1 MAWLKGESDFVGHD
15 SVHDEFYGTALVL
28 LGYALETAARLLNI
42 APSKTVAQMP
52 YQIGKPAS
60 YKYLRVWGSPAY
72 VKRLVGDKL
81 DSSSSL
87 YKFIGYPKKLQDI
100 IFMTPLSKRYLS
112 RGMQCSWKEVFQRI
126 PDAMNCSLRNQVRHL
141 NRMQGHRL
149 RLLFPLIMFQFSIG
163 TDGEVTTFKT
173 RLVAKGYTQQPGVN
187 FEKTFLPVAMAK
199 FIWIMLAI
207 EAWYDCEIWQMDVK
221 TAFHNGFVEE
231 EIYMDQPEDHDIGEE

>member
-1 MAWLKGESDFVGHD
+1 MAWLKGESDSVGHD

-87 YKFIGYPKKLQDI
+87 YKFIGYPKETTGYYFYDPSEQKV
-100 IFMTPLSKRYLS
+100 FVS
-112 RGMQCSWKEVFQRI
+112 RNAVFLERGFSV
-126 PDAMNCSLRNQVRHL
+126 DWLFCSLRNQVRHL
-141 NRMQGHRL
+141 NQMQGHRV
-149 RLLFPLIMFQFSIG
+149 RLLFPLIMFQFSACGKRI
-163 TDGEVTTFKT
+163 
-173 RLVAKGYTQQPGVN
+173 YTQQPGVN

-199 FIWIMLAI
+199 FIWIMLAT

-231 EIYMDQPEDHDIGEE
+231 EIYMDQSEGFTI